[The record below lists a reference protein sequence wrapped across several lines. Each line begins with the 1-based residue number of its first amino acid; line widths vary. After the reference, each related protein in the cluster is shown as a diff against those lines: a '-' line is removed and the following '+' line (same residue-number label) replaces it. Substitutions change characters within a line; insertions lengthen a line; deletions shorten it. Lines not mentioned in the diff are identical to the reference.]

1 MDLIVAGLT
10 ISAERESV
18 VDFSYFYWEDK
29 IGMLTGSLPG
39 DPFYM
44 FKPLHIYVWVGLVIA
59 ALVTAAGA
67 AIYESSTK
75 QIAATSNRRFM
86 EPQQSIWYT
95 LSAMWIQGRFGYFH
109 SVFFH
114 IFFEIVLYGNIC
126 FEIRFGPEQQQGCYR
141 DEIVLVKW
149 NHHRRDWTR
158 LGFSRSHSWI
168 TNTFPGYSEVS

>member
-1 MDLIVAGLT
+1 MDLVVAGLT
-10 ISAERESV
+10 ISAERERV

-95 LSAMWIQGRFGYFH
+95 LSAMWIQGRRCLFH
-109 SVFFH
+109 SISFH
-114 IFFEIVLYGNIC
+114 TFLDTAVCGNKGLISSLLNY
-126 FEIRFGPEQQQGCYR
+126 INI
-141 DEIVLVKW
+141 DETGI
-149 NHHRRDWTR
+149 
-158 LGFSRSHSWI
+158 SWD
-168 TNTFPGYSEVS
+168 F